1 MAIFALTN
9 GITFL
14 TVNAAAAGVNFVFTN
29 PDWTFTTIFLTTS
42 QVRQIG
48 QAVAF
53 ALSTGFVNTTVG
65 TITVSVTPPP
75 QASGFPALPITG
87 VVISAPLSGSGAGI
101 TWTNPLPLDQA
112 RLLATGCNQYS
123 VTNP

>member
-29 PDWTFTTIFLTTS
+29 PDGTFTTIFLTTS

-48 QAVAF
+48 QAVA
-53 ALSTGFVNTTVG
+53 SHCPP
-65 TITVSVTPPP
+65 VS
-75 QASGFPALPITG
+75 
-87 VVISAPLSGSGAGI
+87 
-101 TWTNPLPLDQA
+101 
-112 RLLATGCNQYS
+112 
-123 VTNP
+123 